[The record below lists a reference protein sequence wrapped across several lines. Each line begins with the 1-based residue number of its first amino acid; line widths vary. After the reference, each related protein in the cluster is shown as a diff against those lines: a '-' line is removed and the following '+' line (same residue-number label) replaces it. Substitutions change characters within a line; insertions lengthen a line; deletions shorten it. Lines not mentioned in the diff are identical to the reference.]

1 MHARIYLWQE
11 EVEIEAKVVGEKA
24 KLTSVLIEI
33 RKKEN
38 GEVIGLGK
46 QWTASNNYAG
56 RGSELW
62 TALNGN
68 HNASSAR
75 SKLWSS
81 NLTTIK
87 KKLKKKWF

>member
-33 RKKEN
+33 RKKQN

-81 NLTTIK
+81 NLTTI
-87 KKLKKKWF
+87 